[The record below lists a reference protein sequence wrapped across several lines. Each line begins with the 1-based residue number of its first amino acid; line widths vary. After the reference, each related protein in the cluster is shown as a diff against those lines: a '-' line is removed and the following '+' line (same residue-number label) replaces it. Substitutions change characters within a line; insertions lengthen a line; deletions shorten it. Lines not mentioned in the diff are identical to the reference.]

1 MDELGRRAVR
11 IFAVRDGGT
20 GLIQRYLRGPSLLL
34 SALCIAIACR
44 NNAGAVGDTST
55 ITASASTTA
64 PEQEEP
70 SHLLVAGDSLRL
82 IEHPE
87 ILPAGFPLQVKPLPI
102 ENPYEGGKRAIASGG
117 QLFVAYNCLD
127 CHGADGSGAMGP
139 SFQDGR
145 WHFGGSSGDVFE
157 SIYQG
162 RPEGMPAWGGRISN
176 EQIWMLT
183 AYVRSLS
190 SKDLSTENFTG
201 KTVER
206 TGH

>member
-1 MDELGRRAVR
+1 MSRRGSVWL
-11 IFAVRDGGT
+11 T
-20 GLIQRYLRGPSLLL
+20 G
-34 SALCIAIACR
+34 IACLV
-44 NNAGAVGDTST
+44 AGSACNSSSPPGNQVDSTQPASSSLRDSATSN
-55 ITASASTTA
+55 
-64 PEQEEP
+64 
-70 SHLLVAGDSLRL
+70 LLVAGDSLRL

-87 ILPAGFPLQVKPLPI
+87 NLPAGFPLQIKPVPI
-102 ENPYEGGKRAIASGG
+102 SNPYEGDKRAIATGA
-117 QLFVAYNCLD
+117 QLFVGYNCLD

-145 WHFGGSSGDVFE
+145 WHFGGSPGAVFE

-162 RPEGMPAWGGRISN
+162 RPDGMPAWGGRISN

>member
-1 MDELGRRAVR
+1 MMMLNQRNARWLLMLCAAWTAAGCERGADEGSDKSGS
-11 IFAVRDGGT
+11 I
-20 GLIQRYLRGPSLLL
+20 
-34 SALCIAIACR
+34 
-44 NNAGAVGDTST
+44 GAP
-55 ITASASTTA
+55 ASGEQSTT
-64 PEQEEP
+64 
-70 SHLLVAGDSLRL
+70 SHLLIAGDSLRF

-87 ILPAGFPLQVKPLPI
+87 NLAAGFPSSLKPLLVT
-102 ENPYEGGKRAIASGG
+102 NPFEGDARAITVGG
-117 QLFVAYNCLD
+117 QLFIGYNCMD
-127 CHGADGSGAMGP
+127 CHGAEGSGAMGP

-145 WHFGGSSGDVFE
+145 WHFGGSPGEVFE

-162 RPEGMPAWGGRISN
+162 RPDGMPSWGGRISN

-206 TGH
+206 SGH

>member
-1 MDELGRRAVR
+1 MMMLNQRSA
-11 IFAVRDGGT
+11 
-20 GLIQRYLRGPSLLL
+20 RYLLVICAACAAAGCERG
-34 SALCIAIACR
+34 A
-44 NNAGAVGDTST
+44 DETSNT
-55 ITASASTTA
+55 SESIGASASSTSPAQSAT
-64 PEQEEP
+64 
-70 SHLLVAGDSLRL
+70 SRLLIAGDSLRF

-87 ILPAGFPLQVKPLPI
+87 NLPAGFPSSIKPLLVT
-102 ENPYEGGKRAIASGG
+102 NPYEGDARAITTGG
-117 QLFVAYNCLD
+117 QLFIGYNCMD

-145 WHFGGSSGDVFE
+145 WHFGGTPGEVFE

-162 RPEGMPAWGGRISN
+162 RPDGMPAWGGRISN

-206 TGH
+206 SGH

>member
-1 MDELGRRAVR
+1 V
-11 IFAVRDGGT
+11 T
-20 GLIQRYLRGPSLLL
+20 
-34 SALCIAIACR
+34 
-44 NNAGAVGDTST
+44 
-55 ITASASTTA
+55 
-64 PEQEEP
+64 QEE
-70 SHLLVAGDSLRL
+70 SSLVSGQVRKRLLVMLCAALATAGCQRTDNLLVAGDSLRF

-87 ILPAGFPLQVKPLPI
+87 NLPAGFPSQTKPLLVT
-102 ENPYEGGKRAIASGG
+102 NPYEGDKRAIGMGG
-117 QLFVAYNCLD
+117 QLFIGYNCLD
-127 CHGADGSGAMGP
+127 CHGAEGSGAMGP

-145 WHFGGSSGDVFE
+145 WHFGGSPGEVFE

-162 RPEGMPAWGGRISN
+162 RPDGMPAWGGRISN
-176 EQIWMLT
+176 DQIWMLT

>member
-1 MDELGRRAVR
+1 MLIGRWMDGYFLVSTTV
-11 IFAVRDGGT
+11 I
-20 GLIQRYLRGPSLLL
+20 
-34 SALCIAIACR
+34 ALACR
-44 NNAGAVGDTST
+44 GDVSSAHDTS
-55 ITASASTTA
+55 IAAVSSTAAQQNVSYLA
-64 PEQEEP
+64 
-70 SHLLVAGDSLRL
+70 VAGDSLRF
-82 IEHPE
+82 IQHDEN
-87 ILPAGFPLQVKPLPI
+87 LPAGFPLSIKPIAVK
-102 ENPYEGGKRAIASGG
+102 NPHEGDKKAISTGA
-117 QLFVAYNCLD
+117 QLFIAYNCLD

-145 WHFGGSSGDVFE
+145 WHFGGSPGEVFE

-162 RPEGMPAWGGRISN
+162 RPDGMPAWGGRITN
-176 EQIWMLT
+176 DQIWLLT

>member
-1 MDELGRRAVR
+1 MPRCLPQYL
-11 IFAVRDGGT
+11 
-20 GLIQRYLRGPSLLL
+20 LILLL
-34 SALCIAIACR
+34 SISCNSQGNREAAA
-44 NNAGAVGDTST
+44 AAGDTSSPKT
-55 ITASASTTA
+55 DTTA
-64 PEQEEP
+64 AT
-70 SHLLVAGDSLRL
+70 SAGTTSSNYFVAGDSLRF
-82 IEHPE
+82 IEHAE
-87 ILPAGFPLQVKPLPI
+87 NLPAGFPLQIKPLPVK
-102 ENPYEGGKRAIASGG
+102 NPYEGDKAAIANGAK
-117 QLFVAYNCLD
+117 LFVGYNCLD

-145 WHFGGSSGDVFE
+145 WHFGGSPGDVFE

-162 RPEGMPAWGGRISN
+162 RPDGMPAWGGRISN
-176 EQIWMLT
+176 EQIWILT

>member
-1 MDELGRRAVR
+1 MMMLNQRSTRCLLMLCAAWTVAGCER
-11 IFAVRDGGT
+11 GT
-20 GLIQRYLRGPSLLL
+20 GERS
-34 SALCIAIACR
+34 
-44 NNAGAVGDTST
+44 DTSGSVG
-55 ITASASTTA
+55 ASASSIS
-64 PEQEEP
+64 PEQSTT
-70 SHLLVAGDSLRL
+70 SHLPVAGDSLRF

-87 ILPAGFPLQVKPLPI
+87 NLPAGFPSSLKPLLVT
-102 ENPYEGGKRAIASGG
+102 NPFEGDGRAITVGG
-117 QLFVAYNCLD
+117 QLFIGYNCMD

-145 WHFGGSSGDVFE
+145 WHFGGSPGEVFE

-162 RPEGMPAWGGRISN
+162 RPDGMPSWGGRISN

-206 TGH
+206 SGH

>member
-1 MDELGRRAVR
+1 VMLCA
-11 IFAVRDGGT
+11 ALAT
-20 GLIQRYLRGPSLLL
+20 AACQRTDQ
-34 SALCIAIACR
+34 
-44 NNAGAVGDTST
+44 GADTSE
-55 ITASASTTA
+55 TAASSTPPGQTA
-64 PEQEEP
+64 T
-70 SHLLVAGDSLRL
+70 SHLLVAGDSLRF

-87 ILPAGFPLQVKPLPI
+87 NLPAGFPSQTKALLVT
-102 ENPYEGGKRAIASGG
+102 NPYEGDKRAIGIGG
-117 QLFVAYNCLD
+117 QLFIGYNCLD
-127 CHGADGSGAMGP
+127 CHGAEGSGAMGP

-145 WHFGGSSGDVFE
+145 WHFGGSPGEVFE

-162 RPEGMPAWGGRISN
+162 RPDGMPAWGGRISN
-176 EQIWMLT
+176 DQIWMLT

>member
-1 MDELGRRAVR
+1 MQPSTCGVSRFGLVWLVALAVLVASSACESR
-11 IFAVRDGGT
+11 SVSDTQEST
-20 GLIQRYLRGPSLLL
+20 GKAPST
-34 SALCIAIACR
+34 SA
-44 NNAGAVGDTST
+44 D
-55 ITASASTTA
+55 SAT
-64 PEQEEP
+64 
-70 SHLLVAGDSLRL
+70 SHLVVAGDSLRF
-82 IEHPE
+82 IQHDE
-87 ILPAGFPLQVKPLPI
+87 ILPAGFPLHATLLTLK
-102 ENPYEGGKRAIASGG
+102 NPYEGDKRAISTGG

-145 WHFGGSSGDVFE
+145 WHFGGAPGEVFE

-162 RPEGMPAWGGRISN
+162 RPDGMPAWGGRITN
-176 EQIWMLT
+176 DQIWMLT

>member
-11 IFAVRDGGT
+11 VFAVRDGGF
-20 GLIQRYLRGPSLLL
+20 GLVHHQARGPFILLTT
-34 SALCIAIACR
+34 LCVLIACR
-44 NNAGAVGDTST
+44 NNAGTAGDTSA
-55 ITASASTTA
+55 ASASASSTS
-64 PEQEEP
+64 PEQNAT
-70 SHLLVAGDSLRL
+70 SHLLVAGDSLRF
-82 IEHPE
+82 IDHPE
-87 ILPAGFPLQVKPLPI
+87 ILPAGFSLQVKPLPI
-102 ENPYEGGKRAIASGG
+102 KNPYEGNKQAIATGA
-117 QLFVAYNCLD
+117 QLFVGYNCLD

-145 WHFGGSSGDVFE
+145 WHFGGSPAEVFE

-162 RPEGMPAWGGRISN
+162 RPDGMPAWGGRITN
-176 EQIWMLT
+176 DQIWMLT